1 MLASHGAAVCREV
14 IDLCTVAQPSAQ
26 TLASGS
32 IQESA
37 VVTMRDVA
45 ELAGVSITTV
55 SHVVNSTRSVAP
67 ETRAR
72 VEDAIERTGYTGDA
86 IARSLVTG
94 GTRSLGVA
102 ISLAANPYFAE
113 LIRSI
118 EHETTRSGYTV
129 VLADTHDDP
138 DVEQAVVR
146 TLRSRRVDG
155 LILTP
160 SSHAS
165 GTVLP
170 ELRRLGTPTVLLDRL
185 TTSQHIDQVGPE
197 NVYATSGLVRHLAD
211 LGHRRIGM
219 ITGAPGLA
227 TTSERV
233 LGYRLGL
240 GRSRLTWEPSLVV
253 AGEAGLASLL
263 GLDDP
268 PTAVIAGNN
277 TVLSGVLHE
286 CRRRGLRVGR
296 DLAVVGYDEVEW
308 AELLDPP
315 VTTVAQPVAEMGRLA
330 VRLLLERIA
339 DPDRPAVT
347 KRLPTT
353 FMHRNSCGCPASL

>member
-1 MLASHGAAVCREV
+1 MKD
-14 IDLCTVAQPSAQ
+14 I
-26 TLASGS
+26 
-32 IQESA
+32 
-37 VVTMRDVA
+37 A

-67 ETRAR
+67 DTKAR
-72 VEDAIERTGYTGDA
+72 VLDAIEQTGYTGDA

-102 ISLAANPYFAE
+102 ISLAAGPYFAE
-113 LIRSI
+113 LLRAI
-118 EHETTRSGYTV
+118 EHETTRSGYTL
-129 VLADTHDDP
+129 VLADTHDEP
-138 DVEQAVVR
+138 DAEQSAVR

-160 SSHAS
+160 SPSAS
-165 GTVLP
+165 GTAVP
-170 ELRRLGTPTVLLDRL
+170 ELLKLGIPIVLLDRL

-197 NVYATSGLVRHLAD
+197 NVYATSGLVRHLAE

-219 ITGAPGLA
+219 ISGAAGLA
-227 TTSERV
+227 TTSERE

-240 GRSRLTWEPSLVV
+240 GRSRLTWDSDLVV
-253 AGEAGLASLL
+253 PGDATADVGLGSLL
-263 GLDDP
+263 DLDDP

-277 TVLSGVLHE
+277 AMLSGVLHE
-286 CRRRGLRVGR
+286 CRRRGVRVGR
-296 DLAVVGYDEVEW
+296 DLAVVGYDDVEW
-308 AELLDPP
+308 ADLLDPP
-315 VTTVAQPVAEMGRLA
+315 VTTVAQPVEEMGRTA

-353 FMHRNSCGCPASL
+353 FIHRNSCGCP

>member
-1 MLASHGAAVCREV
+1 M
-14 IDLCTVAQPSAQ
+14 
-26 TLASGS
+26 
-32 IQESA
+32 
-37 VVTMRDVA
+37 VTMRDIA

-67 ETRAR
+67 DTKAR
-72 VEDAIERTGYTGDA
+72 VLHAIEQTGYTGDA

-102 ISLAANPYFAE
+102 ISLVTNPYFAD
-113 LIRSI
+113 LIRAI
-118 EHETTRSGYTV
+118 EHETTRSGYTL
-129 VLADTHDDP
+129 VLADTHDEP
-138 DVEQAVVR
+138 DAEETAIR

-160 SSHAS
+160 SPRETGS
-165 GTVLP
+165 VVPDLDK
-170 ELRRLGTPTVLLDRL
+170 LGIPIVLLDRL

-219 ITGAPGLA
+219 IGGAEELA

-240 GRSRLTWEPSLVV
+240 GRSRLTWDAALV
-253 AGEAGLASLL
+253 ASGEAGVAALL
-263 GLDDP
+263 DLDDP

-277 TVLSGVLHE
+277 RMLSEILHE
-286 CRRRGLRVGR
+286 CRRRDVRVGR
-296 DLAVVGYDEVEW
+296 ELAVVGYDEVEW

-315 VTTVAQPVAEMGRLA
+315 VTTVAQPVEEMGRMA

-353 FMHRNSCGCPASL
+353 FMHRKSCGCP

>member
-1 MLASHGAAVCREV
+1 M
-14 IDLCTVAQPSAQ
+14 
-26 TLASGS
+26 
-32 IQESA
+32 
-37 VVTMRDVA
+37 VTMRDVA

-67 ETRAR
+67 ETKAK
-72 VEDAIERTGYTGDA
+72 VLDAIEHTGYTGDA

-102 ISLAANPYFAE
+102 ISLVANPYFAE
-113 LIRSI
+113 LIRAI
-118 EHETTRSGYTV
+118 EHETTRSGYTL
-129 VLADTHDDP
+129 VLADTHDEP
-138 DVEQAVVR
+138 DAEQAAVR

-160 SSHAS
+160 SPRAT

-170 ELRRLGTPTVLLDRL
+170 ELAKLGIPVVLLDRL

-219 ITGAPGLA
+219 ISGAPGLA

-240 GRSRLTWEPSLVV
+240 GRSRLSWDSSLVV
-253 AGEAGLASLL
+253 SGESAAAPAAAGLGTLL
-263 GLDDP
+263 ELEDP

-277 TVLSGVLHE
+277 TMLSGVLHE

-308 AELLDPP
+308 ADLLDPP
-315 VTTVAQPVAEMGRLA
+315 VTTVAQPVEEMGRTA
-330 VRLLLERIA
+330 VRMLLDRIG

-353 FMHRNSCGCPASL
+353 FMHRNSCGCP

>member
-1 MLASHGAAVCREV
+1 
-14 IDLCTVAQPSAQ
+14 
-26 TLASGS
+26 
-32 IQESA
+32 
-37 VVTMRDVA
+37 MRDIA

-67 ETRAR
+67 DTKAR
-72 VEDAIERTGYTGDA
+72 VLDAIERTGYTGDA

-94 GTRSLGVA
+94 GTRSLGLA
-102 ISLAANPYFAE
+102 ISLAAGPYFAE
-113 LIRSI
+113 LLRAI
-118 EHETTRSGYTV
+118 EHETTRSGYTL
-129 VLADTHDDP
+129 VLADTHDELDA
-138 DVEQAVVR
+138 EQSAVR

-160 SSHAS
+160 SPSTS
-165 GTVLP
+165 GTPVPDL
-170 ELRRLGTPTVLLDRL
+170 LKLGVPIVLLDRL

-197 NVYATSGLVRHLAD
+197 NVYATSGLVRHLAE

-219 ITGAPGLA
+219 ISGAAGLA
-227 TTSERV
+227 TTSERE

-240 GRSRLTWEPSLVV
+240 GRSRLTWDNDLVV
-253 AGEAGLASLL
+253 PAESGLGALLDLAS
-263 GLDDP
+263 P

-277 TVLSGVLHE
+277 AMLTAVLHE
-286 CRRRGLRVGR
+286 CRRRGIRVGR

-315 VTTVAQPVAEMGRLA
+315 VTTVAQPVEEMGRTA

-339 DPDRPAVT
+339 NPDRPAVT

-353 FMHRNSCGCPASL
+353 FIHRNSCGCP